1 MMKVPKRFKKP
12 LPLLE
17 IIWSDSQISTG
28 GWESHSDTM
37 RERGRVF
44 QRSVGYILADDKR
57 GVMLA
62 GSLSQGSNVHGV
74 VTIPK
79 SQIVRRREYKP

>member
-1 MMKVPKRFKKP
+1 MKIPRNYKKP

-17 IIWSDSQISTG
+17 VVWTDSQLSTG
-28 GWESHSDTM
+28 GWEGHAATM
-37 RERGRVF
+37 RGRKKIY
-44 QRSVGYILADDKR
+44 QRSVGYVLADDKK

-74 VTIPK
+74 VTIPA
-79 SQIVRRREYKP
+79 SQIVSKRRIR

>member
-1 MMKVPKRFKKP
+1 MTKPFRKP

-17 IIWSDSQISTG
+17 VVWTDSQLSTG
-28 GWESHSDTM
+28 GWESHSATM
-37 RERGRVF
+37 RGRKRIY

-62 GSLSQGSNVHGV
+62 GSVSQGSNVHGV
-74 VTIPK
+74 VTIPA
-79 SQIVRRREYKP
+79 SQIISRRKLEWKR